1 MEKQKFTNSRNLCWN
16 QACPEYGRINP
27 NNIRKYGHTNKG
39 TPRVQCK
46 TCKKVFVETIGTIF
60 YGLQHSEKDVLECF
74 ALLAERNSLAAIHRL
89 KGIKEET
96 VVDWLLKAKNQIEQI
111 EAVLLANYKF
121 SRVQL
126 DAMWS
131 YAGNKGEKKWPHR
144 DRGNGR
150 ILDMQG
156 DRDRYKTENR

>member
-1 MEKQKFTNSRNLCWN
+1 MEKQEFTNSRNLCWN
-16 QACPEYGRINP
+16 QTCPEYGKINP
-27 NNIRKYGHTNKG
+27 NNIRKYGHTNKA

-111 EAVLLANYKF
+111 EAVLLAKNT
-121 SRVQL
+121 R
-126 DAMWS
+126 
-131 YAGNKGEKKWPHR
+131 
-144 DRGNGR
+144 
-150 ILDMQG
+150 
-156 DRDRYKTENR
+156 